1 MTLGVLTLMAGPRC
15 TTLLAVLL
23 LGAACRTGVP
33 SPSSAPPARLATAP
47 PVELPARYEEGRF
60 YVAPVTASG
69 ETLLFYTDSGGGTN
83 LILAPV
89 AERLGLGRE
98 TIEEEGQKMEVVAF
112 PALSPGSLFPL
123 PSPRGPA
130 GGKLLVAPY
139 EGEARQMFPPGADG
153 RPRASGFLGQWWF
166 ADRVWTF
173 DYPGRHLLLR
183 SPGDVP
189 PHSPEHAATLGFQ
202 TGADG
207 RRTSQFGRIQAE
219 IDGETLDFLFDTGA
233 TTTLT
238 AEALAAVGD
247 GRPAERAASFLT
259 ASSFGRWHGKHPDWR
274 VIEKAEKGSGEAMI
288 EVPAVRVGGYTVG
301 PVWFTRRPDRNFH
314 VYMFQWMDRPP
325 EGALGGSALQYLRV
339 TVDYPHAVAIFEKP

>member
-1 MTLGVLTLMAGPRC
+1 MTGSRHPARFALW
-15 TTLLAVLL
+15 L
-23 LGAACRTGVP
+23 LGALGALSVLGVACRTG
-33 SPSSAPPARLATAP
+33 APPRSAAPRPAP
-47 PVELPARYEEGRF
+47 PVELPARYEEGRW
-60 YVAPVTASG
+60 YVAPVTAQG

-83 LILAPV
+83 MVFAPA
-89 AERLGLGRE
+89 AERLGLARE
-98 TIEEEGQKMEVVAF
+98 TIEAEGQKIEVVAF
-112 PALSPGSLFPL
+112 PALRPGASIPL
-123 PSPRGPA
+123 PSAQGPA

-139 EGEARQMFPPGADG
+139 EGEVRQMFPPGADG
-153 RPRASGFLGQWWF
+153 KPPATGFLGQWWF

-173 DYPGRHLLLR
+173 DYPGHHLFVR

-189 PHSPEHAATLGFQ
+189 AHRPEHAAALGFQ

-233 TTTLT
+233 TTVLTDDALKTL
-238 AEALAAVGD
+238 GD
-247 GRPAERAASFLT
+247 GRPAERAASFVT

-288 EVPAVRVGGYTVG
+288 EVPAVKVGGYTVG
-301 PVWFTRRPDRNFH
+301 PVWFTRRQDRNFH
-314 VYMFQWMDRPP
+314 VFMFQWMDRPP

-339 TVDYPHAVAIFEKP
+339 TVDYPGAVAVFEKP